1 MSKISPVKA
10 PVKTGPKRRYDASSR
25 RMAARAT
32 RRRILDSAHRLFLER
47 GYAATTVAE
56 IAESA
61 GVSIETIYPS
71 VGSKAALVRYL
82 IETALSGAEEPVPP
96 EEREGVEEIR
106 AEPNPRRKVQLF
118 ARMVRPML
126 ERLGPIWTVVLE
138 AAPTDAKLGSL
149 VQELRERHVGSMRL
163 VAEHLAAAGGL
174 RPDLSPDI
182 AADVLWATNSP
193 EFFRLLVAGRGWT
206 GDAFES
212 WLADAWQ
219 RILLVDGQSGS

>member
-1 MSKISPVKA
+1 MRTS
-10 PVKTGPKRRYDASSR
+10 VKTGPKRRYDGSGR

-47 GYAATTVAE
+47 GYAATTVAA

-61 GVSIETIYPS
+61 GVSIETIYLS

-96 EEREGVEEIR
+96 QEREGVEEIR
-106 AEPNPRRKVQLF
+106 AEPSPRRKVQLF
-118 ARMVRPML
+118 ARLVRPML
-126 ERLGPIWTVVLE
+126 ERLAPIWTVVME
-138 AAPTDAKLGSL
+138 AAPSDPELDSL

-163 VAEHLAAAGGL
+163 VVEHLAAAGGL
-174 RPDLSPDI
+174 RPDLSPNI

-193 EFFRLLVAGRGWT
+193 EFFHLLVVGRGWS
-206 GDAFES
+206 GDALES

-219 RILLVDGQSGS
+219 RLLLVDDQSGS